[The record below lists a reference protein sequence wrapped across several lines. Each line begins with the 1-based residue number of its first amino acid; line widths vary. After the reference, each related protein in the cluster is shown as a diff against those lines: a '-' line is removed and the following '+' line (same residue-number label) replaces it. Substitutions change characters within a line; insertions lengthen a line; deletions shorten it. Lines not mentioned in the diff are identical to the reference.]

1 MVFRAFISV
10 DVNATPKLMEF
21 SGKLRG
27 SNAALKLV
35 DLNIIHLTLKFLG
48 DTEEALIDDIEKAMT
63 LSVQGVEPFT
73 IDMKSAGAFPN
84 LNYIKVIWVGL
95 ENADPL
101 VNIAKTL
108 NNELSK
114 FGFKREKKGFR
125 PHITVARVK
134 GPKNK
139 HAVADILKE
148 YQDED
153 FGSQRVENVRLKKS
167 VLSREGPT
175 YSTVREVKFK
185 GI

>member
-10 DVNATPKLMEF
+10 DVDATPKLMEF
-21 SGKLRG
+21 SEKLRG
-27 SNAALKLV
+27 SGAQLKVVNLKIV
-35 DLNIIHLTLKFLG
+35 HLTLKFLG
-48 DTEEALIDDIEKAMT
+48 DTEEALIDDIEKAIT
-63 LSVQGVEPFT
+63 LSVQGIEPFT
-73 IDMKSAGAFPN
+73 IDMRSTGAFPN
-84 LNYIKVIWVGL
+84 LNYMKVIWVGL

-108 NNELSK
+108 NNELSR

-125 PHITVARVK
+125 PHITIARVR

-139 HAVADILKE
+139 HALVDILKE

-153 FGSQRVENVRLKKS
+153 FGSQRVESIRLKKS

-175 YSTVREVKFK
+175 YSTIKDVKFS
-185 GI
+185 GA